1 MKPNEKGVINWVSTQ
16 NLYRDDLWYKLKACL
31 KAWGVTALVM
41 FFFLFILFLIAE
53 KFRFSLKLFTLP
65 SIVGGGAFVFLTAFT
80 LPSLFLFAWA
90 NGGVDEWECELDR
103 HGINGRKISH
113 NQGRLKFL
121 RSIAWIMMLFPMKPG
136 QRIALHNFLYDKGQK
151 EKYFDLSMLRGATC
165 DEKRGKIAIDTLNG
179 IESIYMPREVYAE
192 VAEFIEVLRQKKR
205 AKRKP
210 AGAGKRKPET
220 VSETAERTTAPST
233 RRSTRSEGA
242 RGTPRS
248 GTTPSTPWPA
258 DRASGR

>member
-1 MKPNEKGVINWVSTQ
+1 MKPNEKGVIKWVSTQ

-31 KAWGVTALVM
+31 KAWGVMALVM
-41 FFFLFILFLIAE
+41 FLFLSILILAAE
-53 KFRFSLKLFTLP
+53 KFRFSLKLFIVP
-65 SIVGGGAFVFLTAFT
+65 SIVGGGSFVFLTAFT

-179 IESIYMPREVYAE
+179 VEAIYMPREVYAE
-192 VAEFIEVLRQKKR
+192 VAEFIEVLRQKKKPKGQR
-205 AKRKP
+205 TGGRKKASKTDSNAKG
-210 AGAGKRKPET
+210 GAE
-220 VSETAERTTAPST
+220 
-233 RRSTRSEGA
+233 
-242 RGTPRS
+242 
-248 GTTPSTPWPA
+248 
-258 DRASGR
+258 

>member
-1 MKPNEKGVINWVSTQ
+1 MERGKNGEFKWTHVRR
-16 NLYRDDLWYKLKACL
+16 LYRDWGAVMTFLKML
-31 KAWGVTALVM
+31 TLSMVM
-41 FFFLFILFLIAE
+41 IFAFMTVLGGF
-53 KFRFSLKLFTLP
+53 KNGFSLKLLTSVGAVLGIVILGIWMVIVP
-65 SIVGGGAFVFLTAFT
+65 SYYIW
-80 LPSLFLFAWA
+80 AWA

-103 HGINGRKISH
+103 HGINGRKIAH

-121 RSIAWIMMLFPMKPG
+121 RSIAWIMMLFPMKLG
-136 QRIALHNFLYDKGQK
+136 QRMALHNFLYDKGQK

>member
-1 MKPNEKGVINWVSTQ
+1 MKPSSKDMIKWVSTRS
-16 NLYRDDLWYKLKACL
+16 LYRDDFWYKLKACL
-31 KAWGVTALVM
+31 KAFGILALIV
-41 FFFLFILFLIAE
+41 FVFFLALFGFAEGLSLKMFILPSEIA
-53 KFRFSLKLFTLP
+53 
-65 SIVGGGAFVFLTAFT
+65 GGVFLFFAAFT
-80 LPSLFLFAWA
+80 LPCLFLLAWA

-136 QRIALHNFLYDKGQK
+136 QRMALHNFLYDKGQK

-179 IESIYMPREVYAE
+179 VESIYMPREVYAE

-220 VSETAERTTAPST
+220 VSETN
-233 RRSTRSEGA
+233 SE
-242 RGTPRS
+242 TKEL
-248 GTTPSTPWPA
+248 
-258 DRASGR
+258 

>member
-1 MKPNEKGVINWVSTQ
+1 MKPSSKDMIKWVSTRS
-16 NLYRDDLWYKLKACL
+16 LYRDDFWYKLKACL

-41 FFFLFILFLIAE
+41 FLFLFILFLIAE

-65 SIVGGGAFVFLTAFT
+65 SIVGGGSFVFLTAFT

-103 HGINGRKISH
+103 HGIKGRKIAH

-136 QRIALHNFLYDKGQK
+136 QRMALHNFLYDKGQK

-210 AGAGKRKPET
+210 AGGRKRKPKTVPET
-220 VSETAERTTAPST
+220 TTEEKEVTA
-233 RRSTRSEGA
+233 
-242 RGTPRS
+242 
-248 GTTPSTPWPA
+248 
-258 DRASGR
+258 

>member
-1 MKPNEKGVINWVSTQ
+1 MKTDEKGVIKWISAR
-16 NLYRDDLWYKLKACL
+16 NLYRDDFWYKLKACL

-53 KFRFSLKLFTLP
+53 KFRFSLKLFTVP

-103 HGINGRKISH
+103 HGINGRKIAH

-121 RSIAWIMMLFPMKPG
+121 RSIAWIMMLFPMKLG
-136 QRIALHNFLYDKGQK
+136 QRMALHNFLYDKGQK

-192 VAEFIEVLRQKKR
+192 VAEFIEVLRQKKKPKGQR
-205 AKRKP
+205 TGGRKKASKTDSNAK
-210 AGAGKRKPET
+210 GGVE
-220 VSETAERTTAPST
+220 
-233 RRSTRSEGA
+233 
-242 RGTPRS
+242 
-248 GTTPSTPWPA
+248 
-258 DRASGR
+258 